1 MNLLM
6 LPAVGFFILLLAT
19 LFLVGEMLVKTKGI
33 FGILG
38 LALITTYF
46 VFHNT
51 GDHLI
56 WIVALYVGGLFL
68 VFLDGKFI
76 NDGTVAIIGV
86 IMMVVAIVI
95 PAPSILYG
103 VLSAAGLIVGGLL
116 SPFFLKVF
124 PSREMWSKVA
134 LKDRLSSEQG
144 YNSLN
149 SSYATLVDKRGKT
162 ITPFRPVGTIEID
175 DKHYS
180 AVSDGEWIESGIE
193 IVVVKVDGT
202 KILIKRVEE

>member
-1 MNLLM
+1 MSLLM

-19 LFLVGEMLVKTKGI
+19 LFLVGEMLVKTRGL

-86 IMMVVAIVI
+86 IMMVAAVVI

-116 SPFFLKVF
+116 SPLFLKVF
-124 PSREMWSKVA
+124 QSREMWSKVA
-134 LKDRLSSEQG
+134 LKDRLTSEQG

-162 ITPFRPVGTIEID
+162 ITPFRPVGTIEVD